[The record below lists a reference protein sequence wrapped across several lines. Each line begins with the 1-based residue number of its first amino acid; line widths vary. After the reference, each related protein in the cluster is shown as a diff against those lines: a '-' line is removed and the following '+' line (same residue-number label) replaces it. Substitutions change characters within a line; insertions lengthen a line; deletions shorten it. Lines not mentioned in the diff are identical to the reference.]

1 MEACRVTRAD
11 EETAGGLDGSVG
23 PTAISPSFDDNK
35 TYVVMVLTILFHK
48 VSG

>member
-1 MEACRVTRAD
+1 METCRATGAD

-23 PTAISPSFDDNK
+23 PKAMSPSFDDNK
-35 TYVVMVLTILFHK
+35 TYVVMVLTILFNK